1 LFRTFDSSEDATW
14 VGGPDKGSWIG
25 VGFGDEAI
33 DGGLEIVDGSED
45 AALEAPARKLGEE
58 ALDGIEPGCGS
69 RREAEGPA
77 RMPGQPTAHLGM
89 FAGGVVVDDGVDGFS
104 FRHLRLDGVEEADE
118 LLMAMALHAVFDNGA
133 VEDIQRGEQRR
144 GAVAFVVVRH
154 GASAAR
160 LYWQPWLGAVEC
172 LDLALF
178 IDRED
183 DRMGGW
189 VDIEADDILEFFG
202 ELRIVRR
209 WSGCRFLDRPTQ
221 QQGQKAQPL
230 RILVLGEFCC
240 IEPSI
245 SI

>member
-1 LFRTFDSSEDATW
+1 
-14 VGGPDKGSWIG
+14 
-25 VGFGDEAI
+25 
-33 DGGLEIVDGSED
+33 
-45 AALEAPARKLGEE
+45 
-58 ALDGIEPGCGS
+58 
-69 RREAEGPA
+69 
-77 RMPGQPTAHLGM
+77 
-89 FAGGVVVDDGVDGFS
+89 
-104 FRHLRLDGVEEADE
+104 
-118 LLMAMALHAVFDNGA
+118 MAMALHVVSDNGA

-144 GAVAFVVVRH
+144 GAVTFVVVRH

-160 LYWQPWLGAVEC
+160 LHRQPWLGAVEC

-183 DRMGGW
+183 DRMGGR
-189 VDIEADDILEFFG
+189 VDMEADDILEFFG

-209 WSGCRFLDRPTQ
+209 WSGCRFLDRLTQ